1 MYATMMAFFKSWFV
15 YPGLSW
21 EWLLLGIAL
30 AVVFGAIWL
39 AAYWPPLFK
48 KPWLW
53 AVLAG
58 SAVLT
63 LLAITYVQIP
73 LQSWIG
79 QALSNYLSQDTL
91 LHWLLLAAIPQILVG
106 GLVQEGAKMVPVVL
120 WWWRSGRRIDPQMGL
135 LIGAVAGAGLG
146 IFEAVWSHNQ
156 IFMSGWTWAAVQT
169 SGMVAL
175 AGFWERFIIVAFH
188 TSVAALVGYGL
199 ARGWGWQ
206 SYLIAGGLHGLMNYS
221 ALFYRTGIFSGVLQV
236 ELYAGAIAGL
246 LTAAGLW
253 LRWRKGPEM
262 LSPEP
267 VMPGAGESP
276 PPGAGEAPAP
286 GGDTP

>member
-30 AVVFGAIWL
+30 ALVFGAIWL
-39 AAYWPPLFK
+39 ATYWPPLFK

-53 AVLAG
+53 AALVGGAML
-58 SAVLT
+58 S

-79 QALSNYLSQDTL
+79 QGLGHFVSQATP
-91 LHWLLLAAIPQILVG
+91 LHWVLLAAIPQILVG
-106 GLVQEGAKMVPVVL
+106 GLVQEGAKMVPVAL
-120 WWWRSGRRIDPQMGL
+120 WWWRSGRRLDPRMGL

-146 IFEAVWSHNQ
+146 IFEAVWAHNQ
-156 IFMSGWTWAAVQT
+156 IFMSGWTWQVVQT
-169 SGMVAL
+169 GGLVQL

-188 TSVAALVGYGL
+188 ISVSALVGYGL

-221 ALFYRTGIFSGVLQV
+221 ALFYRSGIFSTILQV
-236 ELYAGAIAGL
+236 ELYAFVIAGL
-246 LTAAGLW
+246 VTAAGLW
-253 LRWRKGPEM
+253 LRWRKEPAV
-262 LSPEP
+262 LLPEP
-267 VMPGAGESP
+267 AAPGADAAPVPGAGTS
-276 PPGAGEAPAP
+276 
-286 GGDTP
+286 